1 MVLVAAA
8 VERAMKRQEV
18 IMRALSGTLTWLQAA
33 DILGMEP
40 RSLRRWRARFEAG
53 GAVALYDRRR
63 LPSPRKAPAL
73 EVQHVLRLYRE
84 RFTGWNVRHF
94 YRFARRDHG
103 VTLSYS
109 FVKLA
114 LQEAGLVRKH
124 RARGR
129 HRRRREPRA
138 SLGEMLHLDG
148 SRHAWLRRRPD
159 AQQTLITVLDDATK
173 RLLYAQL
180 WPAETTVAVLTALRT
195 VFARHG
201 LPVALYT
208 DRAGWAFHTPQAGGH
223 VDRTRLT
230 QVGRALAHLGIE
242 HIASYCPQG
251 RGRSERVNRTVQGRL
266 INELAL
272 AGITTVEAANGY
284 LIERFLPDYDAE
296 FAHPP
301 ADPTPAFVPLHGVD
315 LDAILCHLEERTIG
329 RDNVVVLNDVPLQV
343 PKQPGR
349 RSCAGVRVTVR
360 RDVHGEHSVWHGTRC
375 WGRFDVGGR
384 PLARPNPARAQRP
397 PDRRAL
403 RGLSLPRPGSRP
415 TTKRRGSPRLPIGP
429 GA

>member
-1 MVLVAAA
+1 MAAGVL
-8 VERAMKRQEV
+8 
-18 IMRALSGTLTWLQAA
+18 G
-33 DILGMEP
+33 
-40 RSLRRWRARFEAG
+40 F
-53 GAVALYDRRR
+53 YD
-63 LPSPRKAPAL
+63 PDTD
-73 EVQHVLRLYRE
+73 RLY
-84 RFTGWNVRHF
+84 V
-94 YRFARRDHG
+94 
-103 VTLSYS
+103 V
-109 FVKLA
+109 
-114 LQEAGLVRKH
+114 
-124 RARGR
+124 
-129 HRRRREPRA
+129 
-138 SLGEMLHLDG
+138 
-148 SRHAWLRRRPD
+148 
-159 AQQTLITVLDDATK
+159 DDATK

-208 DRAGWAFHTPQAGGH
+208 DRAGWAFHTPQAGGR

-230 QVGRALAHLGIE
+230 QVGRALAELGIE